1 MQEVKLKFISDFKV
15 EKERIL
21 DMYVKFYGPQKG
33 HQRFCE
39 RIPWYNSLHDFIM
52 VVAEVDGNY
61 VGQACAYGVKAIISN
76 DVLKIHWGVD
86 TFVLSEARGLGIGK
100 QLQKKLHED
109 CCNFTSAWYSPVNG
123 IIKKKCGGV
132 RLFDVSFCYY
142 PTSKLFGVYVDRVIR
157 KFFKIDCHFQFPLK
171 HFYTKINTFR
181 RKFQFQ
187 FHEINFSQNVI
198 DKMCLLLKDN
208 NFDFYV
214 ERGSDFIDW
223 KYLNNPNLK
232 YHLFEIS
239 FNNLVYGYASFTE
252 PFKTT
257 FNDGNVLGVKVL
269 DFIVKPDSSISIN
282 DIVYF
287 IDTFYQLKNIIIDG
301 VFSLQKS
308 NYTFMR
314 SKTLPVLST
323 CSKKIINP
331 YLGYIDQ
338 DMEQM
343 I

>member
-1 MQEVKLKFISDFKV
+1 M
-15 EKERIL
+15 
-21 DMYVKFYGPQKG
+21 
-33 HQRFCE
+33 
-39 RIPWYNSLHDFIM
+39 
-52 VVAEVDGNY
+52 
-61 VGQACAYGVKAIISN
+61 
-76 DVLKIHWGVD
+76 
-86 TFVLSEARGLGIGK
+86 
-100 QLQKKLHED
+100 
-109 CCNFTSAWYSPVNG
+109 
-123 IIKKKCGGV
+123 
-132 RLFDVSFCYY
+132 
-142 PTSKLFGVYVDRVIR
+142 
-157 KFFKIDCHFQFPLK
+157 
-171 HFYTKINTFR
+171 
-181 RKFQFQ
+181 
-187 FHEINFSQNVI
+187 
-198 DKMCLLLKDN
+198 LLKDN